1 MRVDISLGICAIVKF
16 IVFRYCSVKG
26 KLLPL
31 HRLNEGIGL
40 VSTHFI
46 FTLSFSLSYI
56 IMFKMEK

>member
-40 VSTHFI
+40 VPTHFI
-46 FTLSFSLSYI
+46 FTLSFSLYI
-56 IMFKMEK
+56 